1 MFTEHRPEIKY
12 CFLPPARTSR
22 LNITTSHTLKYPS
35 NEAMNNSGTW
45 SATSSTANGLWLQ
58 VMKLVSGPGLIFP
71 HFLSSQC
78 KWRGN
83 QFEVLICGVERGV
96 NCSFGHSRGHTST
109 LPYCSQVISS
119 RLPARR
125 SRLCSVLVIS
135 ASAGSF
141 SQVKGLPVEGLSI
154 TEWFYGLF
162 FFPPFK
168 HKHISGRLQELPA
181 GRSPRQRARG
191 SAQLLQSKHSRAS
204 TKINSK

>member
-12 CFLPPARTSR
+12 CFLPPSRTSR

-135 ASAGSF
+135 ASASSF

-154 TEWFYGLF
+154 MEWFYGLF
-162 FFPPFK
+162 FFPLK
-168 HKHISGRLQELPA
+168 TQTYLWEAAEA
-181 GRSPRQRARG
+181 GRSPRQRARS
-191 SAQLLQSKHSRAS
+191 SAQLLQFKHSKAS
-204 TKINSK
+204 MKISSK